1 MATGNARSGR
11 TEAPSFMAAAIIGY
25 DWKGGGSLGANRR
38 VPSSEGERGGAE
50 VLSGSA
56 SRMTTTISALDSTC
70 RYTRSKTKKDLVRCS
85 YAATKLE
92 NKTRR

>member
-38 VPSSEGERGGAE
+38 VPSNEGERGGAE
-50 VLSGSA
+50 ARKYSGSA

-70 RYTRSKTKKDLVRCS
+70 RYTRSKRVNLQVH
-85 YAATKLE
+85 A
-92 NKTRR
+92 